1 MTWSAR
7 SSAAQSRSGR
17 CWHASGRCWAT
28 CPASHTAP
36 PRRHRRGSTPRR
48 WSRSA
53 RTATRSRPAWRGC
66 GSAPRSAR
74 GRSLIWHDGKV
85 IATERL
91 AGRHGT
97 SAQLEHYLDL
107 LARKPGALARSL
119 ALRQERDRGD
129 WPRCFD
135 RLWSEIEGKAGR
147 TEAARQMVDVLLLC
161 REIGPPAGRAGGA
174 RRPCRRRPR
183 RQSGG
188 ASWRGAPNDR
198 RRRVLQLEERLA
210 GIRRPRRR
218 QTSGGYDRLREAV

>member
-1 MTWSAR
+1 M
-7 SSAAQSRSGR
+7 
-17 CWHASGRCWAT
+17 
-28 CPASHTAP
+28 
-36 PRRHRRGSTPRR
+36 
-48 WSRSA
+48 
-53 RTATRSRPAWRGC
+53 
-66 GSAPRSAR
+66 
-74 GRSLIWHDGKV
+74 
-85 IATERL
+85 IATHERL

-161 REIGPPAGRAGGA
+161 SRDRAPAGRAGGA

-188 ASWRGAPNDR
+188 APGAAHRTTDGARPAARGAP
-198 RRRVLQLEERLA
+198 
-210 GIRRPRRR
+210 
-218 QTSGGYDRLREAV
+218 GGDRLPAAGRPLGL